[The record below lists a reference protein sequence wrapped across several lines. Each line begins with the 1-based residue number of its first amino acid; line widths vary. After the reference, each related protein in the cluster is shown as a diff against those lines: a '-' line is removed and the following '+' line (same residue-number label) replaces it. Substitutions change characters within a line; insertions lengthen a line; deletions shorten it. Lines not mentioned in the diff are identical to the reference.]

1 MNKLATP
8 KIVVKLVTVTPDMA
22 LEMLEKNTMNRN
34 IDEKRVRQYAKD
46 MKGGR
51 WQMNGTTIV
60 FSDDGTLLDGQH
72 RLWAVVEAD
81 IPIQLLIVYNADK
94 DSIVTLDIGKT
105 RTASNIMQ
113 IERSAHSVTAAM
125 LTKLLW
131 LHDFIDG
138 NLSPATCR
146 MEVSNDSLRT
156 FYNERKD
163 MIEYAATIAERG
175 GHHFVKS
182 HMALAL
188 CVIGCHTAHRDK
200 VKTFFET
207 LKTGSNIGMK
217 HPIMT
222 LRNRLLENRLGVRSL
237 SVQETLAAY
246 IRVWNAYV
254 RGKDLTT
261 IRWNASE
268 PMPEVL

>member
-1 MNKLATP
+1 
-8 KIVVKLVTVTPDMA
+8 
-22 LEMLEKNTMNRN
+22 
-34 IDEKRVRQYAKD
+34 
-46 MKGGR
+46 
-51 WQMNGTTIV
+51 
-60 FSDDGTLLDGQH
+60 
-72 RLWAVVEAD
+72 
-81 IPIQLLIVYNADK
+81 
-94 DSIVTLDIGKT
+94 
-105 RTASNIMQ
+105 
-113 IERSAHSVTAAM
+113 
-125 LTKLLW
+125 
-131 LHDFIDG
+131 
-138 NLSPATCR
+138 